1 MHTLIKL
8 LVGATLG
15 AATLA
20 ISPALAQTYP
30 VKPVKIMVG
39 ASAGGGTDII
49 ARVLAEKFAEGL
61 KQPFVVENRPGAS
74 NEICSN
80 LSMRSFMVAGL
91 RISLGMQYVAL
102 LCR

>member
-20 ISPALAQTYP
+20 NSPALAQTYP

-49 ARVLAEKFAEGL
+49 ARMLAEKFNDAFKGSFL
-61 KQPFVVENRPGAS
+61 
-74 NEICSN
+74 EIG
-80 LSMRSFMVAGL
+80 RAHV
-91 RISLGMQYVAL
+91 
-102 LCR
+102 